1 MTILL
6 SHIICAISPF
16 LLVKVWLENVSRP
29 YGGIIKAWRKAHEND
44 PETSNEDRHDM
55 RNTPDNILNA
65 IVWTTILVAN
75 LIAWPLV
82 LLWMMWYKMFPD
94 DFFEEDMM

>member
-6 SHIICAISPF
+6 AHIICAISSF

-29 YGGIIKAWRKAHEND
+29 YGGIVKVWRKAHEND
-44 PETSNEDRHDM
+44 PEKSNEDRHDM

-75 LIAWPLV
+75 LIAWPIV
-82 LLWMMWYKMFPD
+82 LLWMMWYRLFPE
-94 DFFEEDMM
+94 DFFDEDMK

>member
-6 SHIICAISPF
+6 AHIICSICSF
-16 LLVKVWLENVSRP
+16 LLAKSWLETVSRP
-29 YGGIIKAWRKAHEND
+29 YGGIIKAWRKSHEND
-44 PETSNEDRHDM
+44 PETSNEDRYDM
-55 RNTPDNILNA
+55 RNTPDNVLNA

-82 LLWMMWYKMFPD
+82 LLWMVWYKVFPE
-94 DFFEEDMM
+94 DFVEDMK